1 MNISMKEYHMAE
13 AEELKVAEVIC
24 SDHYRIQRSSS
35 PQIWQKAN
43 LEKMEEEILNLNSID
58 PVKEQNHGCLVIW
71 AEPRRH
77 VRLHHIPI

>member
-1 MNISMKEYHMAE
+1 MRKVSQARDGRVTIRE
-13 AEELKVAEVIC
+13 A
-24 SDHYRIQRSSS
+24 RSSS
-35 PQIWQKAN
+35 HYRVQGSSSPEIWQKAN
-43 LEKMEEEILNLNSID
+43 LQKVEEEILNLNSID